1 MLRYSN
7 ILLYNLPT
15 IHPFSY
21 ILNRQALFS
30 IETTILHQ
38 PMLVIE
44 IKSIKEYLVYCKAA
58 ILYSHPTFTMASRPL
73 FQVVI

>member
-1 MLRYSN
+1 MLLYSN

-21 ILNRQALFS
+21 ILNRRALFS

-44 IKSIKEYLVYCKAA
+44 IESIEEYLVYCKAA
-58 ILYSHPTFTMASRPL
+58 IYSHPTFTMASRPL